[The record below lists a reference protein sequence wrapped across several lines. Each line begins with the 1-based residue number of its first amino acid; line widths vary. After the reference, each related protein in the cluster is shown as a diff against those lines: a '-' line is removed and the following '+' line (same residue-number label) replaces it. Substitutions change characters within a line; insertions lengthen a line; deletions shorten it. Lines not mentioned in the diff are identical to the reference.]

1 MIVDSTADVVAT
13 AMAGRRRILIL
24 NWRDISHPRAGGA
37 EKVTHEIARRW
48 AQWGHHVTQFSALYP
63 GAASEE
69 EIDGVRILRA
79 GRQDTVH
86 WEAFRG
92 YRRRLL
98 GCCDVI
104 VDEVNTIPFFAPMY
118 AREPVVMFCHQL
130 AREVW
135 HYEAPFPLSVVGFV
149 AEPLYLRAYRT
160 TPFLT
165 VSESTRNDLRRLG
178 LKGPGFIVRNA
189 IDLPAATRLP
199 ALDSK
204 ERDLTLVFVGR
215 VVPSKRVDH
224 IIRALSHLHRRGYAQ
239 ARLWIVGAW
248 DDRYKRALDKLIAEH
263 ALGES
268 VIFWGRVEEATKE
281 RCLARAHVVVMT
293 SVREGWGLAVS
304 EANAVGTPGVVYD
317 VPGLR
322 DSTLH
327 AQTGIVCTRNDP
339 ESLATSI
346 LALCGNRDY
355 YARLRYAA
363 WTMARQLT
371 WDRTAT
377 QAWSAVQEAM
387 SVAR

>member
-63 GAASEE
+63 GAAPEE
-69 EIDGVRILRA
+69 EIDGVRVLRA
-79 GRQDTVH
+79 GRQATVH

-118 AREPVVMFCHQL
+118 AREPVVMFCNQL

-135 HYEAPFPLSVVGFV
+135 HYEAPFPLGMVGYL
-149 AEPLYLRAYRT
+149 AEPWYLQAYRR
-160 TPFLT
+160 TPIIT
-165 VSESTRNDLRRLG
+165 ISDSTRSDLRRLG
-178 LKGPGFIVRNA
+178 LRGPSTLIPMALDGPVA
-189 IDLPAATRLP
+189 TDLPSLEE
-199 ALDSK
+199 K
-204 ERDLTLVFVGR
+204 QEHLTLIFVGR

-224 IIRALSHLHRRGYAQ
+224 VIRALHYIHRRGHPE
-239 ARLWIVGAW
+239 ARLWIIGSC
-248 DDRYKRALDKLIAEH
+248 DDRYRRALEKLIAELS
-263 ALGES
+263 LGES
-268 VIFWGRVEEATKE
+268 VAFWGWVDEATKQ

-363 WTMARQLT
+363 WSMARQLT